1 MPPSS
6 FIALLLPAAQACHRQ
21 HGIPA
26 SITLAQAALES
37 GWGSRAPG
45 NNLFGIKADRS
56 WKGRT
61 VDVPTHEF
69 VNGKRVNVV
78 DKFRAYATLG
88 DSVLDRAEFLRQNKR
103 YRTCFQE
110 VTGEAWARALQR
122 AGYATDPKYADT
134 LIAVMRG
141 RKMAQYDVLPRAAA

>member
-1 MPPSS
+1 MPPSA
-6 FIALLLPAAQACHRQ
+6 FIAMLLPSAQACHRQ

-37 GWGSRAPG
+37 GWGVRAPG
-45 NNLFGIKADRS
+45 NNLFGIKADKA
-56 WKGRT
+56 WKGKT

-69 VNGKRVNVV
+69 VAGRRVAMVAR
-78 DKFRAYATLG
+78 FRAYATLG
-88 DSVLDRAEFLRQNKR
+88 DSILDRATFLRANER
-103 YRTCFQE
+103 YADCFRE
-110 VTGEAWARALQR
+110 ATGEAWARALQR

-141 RKMAQYDVLPRAAA
+141 RNMAQYDRPEQVPA